1 MNSGTWQLKKI
12 ILQHSTGLSKSFD
25 PISTKWTWKLQWK
38 INYSQM
44 PSTQFEMIFPVL
56 WLLLLPLEFQRNE
69 TETMTNVEAADKRQA
84 GRREGQESQ
93 GGAGK
98 EEAKKIRRFFKA
110 HKWNLFAE
118 NWSDMGETVTDVAWA
133 GAWSVSRGLK
143 RALTDTCCAHSRVG
157 PISERQEIKSGEKM
171 GWRGDMKLISHP
183 INVTDDTQHNISACR
198 GPRGPWEMNIC
209 PIDLSH
215 LIQS

>member
-1 MNSGTWQLKKI
+1 MWDEFRDLATEKK
-12 ILQHSTGLSKSFD
+12 ILQHSTGLLKSFD

-69 TETMTNVEAADKRQA
+69 TEMMTNVEAADKRQA

-98 EEAKKIRRFFKA
+98 EEGKKICRFFKA
-110 HKWNLFAE
+110 HKCNLFAE

-133 GAWSVSRGLK
+133 GLK
-143 RALTDTCCAHSRVG
+143 RVQGPETCADRHMLCTQPSGAFFWTPRDKNLGKNGVMGGWHETYFPSNKCHRRHS
-157 PISERQEIKSGEKM
+157 
-171 GWRGDMKLISHP
+171 
-183 INVTDDTQHNISACR
+183 A
-198 GPRGPWEMNIC
+198 
-209 PIDLSH
+209 
-215 LIQS
+215 

>member
-1 MNSGTWQLKKI
+1 MTSSAATWVSAKWNRDDDKCGGGRQEAGW
-12 ILQHSTGLSKSFD
+12 QTWRTGV
-25 PISTKWTWKLQWK
+25 T
-38 INYSQM
+38 
-44 PSTQFEMIFPVL
+44 
-56 WLLLLPLEFQRNE
+56 
-69 TETMTNVEAADKRQA
+69 
-84 GRREGQESQ
+84 GRRGK
-93 GGAGK
+93 GGGK
-98 EEAKKIRRFFKA
+98 EDTSVLQGSQVKLVCGKL
-110 HKWNLFAE
+110 KWH
-118 NWSDMGETVTDVAWA
+118 GETVTDVAWA